1 MIVWRAG
8 ETGTHTARATAFPTE
23 NLSSADHRQSY
34 QERSSRSDSESFQC
48 GTPSSRSPL
57 SESRDFEKY
66 FYRGNKR
73 HQTQS

>member
-8 ETGTHTARATAFPTE
+8 EMGTHTARAVAFPSE
-23 NLSSADHRQSY
+23 NLSSADHRQSN
-34 QERSSRSDSESFQC
+34 QERSSRRDSESFQC
-48 GTPSSRSPL
+48 GSPSSRSPR

-66 FYRGNKR
+66 FYCGNKR